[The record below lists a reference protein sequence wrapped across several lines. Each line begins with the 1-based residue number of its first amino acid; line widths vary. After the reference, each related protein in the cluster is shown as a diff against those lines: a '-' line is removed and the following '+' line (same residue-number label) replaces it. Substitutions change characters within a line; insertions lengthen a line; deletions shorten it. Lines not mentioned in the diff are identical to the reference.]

1 MVSQKTENRPG
12 SGARKVL
19 RIISLLLAAEALL
32 LLLPTVAG
40 AESRLTVDL
49 TAASLAASGAGGI
62 ESSWS
67 GLGSLRGA
75 LTFDQSGNRNVRSQV
90 RIEASV
96 PSAGIAA
103 AASAD
108 SSANTDPLDP
118 PGEFTLPRAYIKFRF
133 PDLFTAMVGK
143 GPITW
148 GEGRYYNSGN
158 LPVAA
163 VAAAANLVSRDFE
176 DAALWQGSFTFPL
189 GPFSFF
195 ETLFLPDSESL
206 LLEDSSGGA
215 RLVVRPLGIKG
226 EASYLFDGRDVQ
238 AADPA
243 DPGNPAAQV
252 TWADWTHKLA
262 LGLQGNLFL
271 DWHLTGS
278 IHFPN
283 SLSPEEAAGDT
294 LRVSAGLY
302 SLASVGPAG
311 TLNFRL
317 EALFAPF
324 GRWEEVSG
332 GLDATDPYD
341 AYGAEIYPELSYDFG
356 NGFSLMLRSV
366 ISPVDASGV
375 IIPGAV
381 WNVFQGFNLISFV
394 SVQFGEAD
402 DTYSI
407 NKPGGIAAQLAC
419 SVTY

>member
-1 MVSQKTENRPG
+1 MLYQQMYKKAYPG
-12 SGARKVL
+12 RSKAL
-19 RIISLLLAAEALL
+19 RIITLLLIAQALL
-32 LLLPTVAG
+32 LILPTAAG

-49 TAASLAASGAGGI
+49 TASALTASGAGGL

-67 GLGSLRGA
+67 GLGGLQGGI
-75 LTFDQSGNRNVRSQV
+75 TFDQTGNRNVRSQL
-90 RIEASV
+90 RLEASV
-96 PSAGIAA
+96 PSAGSMAGAGLIPMVPE
-103 AASAD
+103 
-108 SSANTDPLDP
+108 NPDPLDP
-118 PGEFTLPRAYIKFRF
+118 PVDISLPRAFIKFRF
-133 PDLFTAMVGK
+133 PDILTATVGK

-158 LPVAA
+158 LPVSA
-163 VAAAANLVSRDFE
+163 VAAAGNLVSQDFE

-189 GPFSFF
+189 GRFSFL
-195 ETLFLPDSESL
+195 EALYLPDSESL

-215 RLVVRPLGIKG
+215 RLVLRPLGIKT
-226 EASYLFDGRDVQ
+226 EAAYLFDGRDTGS
-238 AADPA
+238 AE
-243 DPGNPAAQV
+243 
-252 TWADWTHKLA
+252 WTHKVA

-283 SLSPEEAAGDT
+283 SLSPEEAATDT
-294 LRVSAGLY
+294 LRVSAGVY

-311 TLNFRL
+311 TLSFRL

-324 GRWEEVSG
+324 GRWEEAIS
-332 GLDATDPYD
+332 GLDSTDPYD
-341 AYGAEIYPELSYDFG
+341 AYGAELYPELSYDFG

-366 ISPVDASGV
+366 VSPVDASGI

-381 WNVFQGFNLISFV
+381 WNIFQGFNLISFFP
-394 SVQFGEAD
+394 VQFGED
-402 DTYSI
+402 DDRYGI